1 MSTSTK
7 NNSNN
12 SFTVPQDK
20 NKNRF
25 YHVNEIITYVSDP
38 NNDTANFEETMGRHF
53 SYNVDNYRIIWDA
66 FKYVLLDQNV
76 IKADDELFQSNS
88 KRGRTKGS
96 ISISQEAVYCESIL
110 ELARKTTGKIDYNK
124 MLEKYGYYATGTSA
138 NAKSGKNK
146 RKTILP
152 SEYVLSKI
160 PDANEDEDNED
171 FVTTEENTQEE
182 EEEEQEMQINTTM
195 NQSILDVSRQVQQD
209 VQSRYGAAQIASSL
223 NISSLP
229 TFSANTSVP
238 NISNISYPNL
248 PQMNYGVNPNQS
260 TNTAD
265 SKLDQLLSNQ
275 TSQFKEMNQ
284 QYSNINHQIGTIN
297 STISKNYTAVT
308 TVLTTLTNDMKK
320 VKETIEQ
327 HTKDIERLNRQLQ
340 ERPNEENLK
349 QKLKEI
355 EEATK
360 KSTSV
365 QKNLDTEIQ
374 KALDTILPNITKQ
387 IQDDISKNPNTAQRP
402 RAHTTTTRRP
412 TAVWGEAEDSINAA
426 IPRVYSFV
434 AQRIPKHDN
443 YSCDWFKRATEEKF
457 TNNEVPAE
465 VLSVEHLESKH
476 PTAKT
481 KAFKILVKAKENLDF
496 DKLFNAKNWVRG
508 TKVTRFRRPRSV
520 SVHNHRDRNNYADNG
535 GFPARDN
542 RNNIEDAS
550 QANENRNPPSGG
562 GSMES

>member
-1 MSTSTK
+1 MSTSIK

-12 SFTVPQDK
+12 SYTVPQDK

-25 YHVNEIITYVSDP
+25 YHVNEIINYVSDP
-38 NNDTANFEETMGRHF
+38 NNDTTNFEEIMGKHF

-66 FKYVLLDQNV
+66 LKYVLLDQNV

-124 MLEKYGYYATGTSA
+124 MLEKYGYYATGTSS

-171 FVTTEENTQEE
+171 FVTTEENTQED
-182 EEEEQEMQINTTM
+182 EEQEMQINSSM

-209 VQSRYGAAQIASSL
+209 VQSRYGANQIAASL

-238 NISNISYPNL
+238 NISNLSYPNL
-248 PQMNYGVNPNQS
+248 PQINYGVNPNQS

-284 QYSNINHQIGTIN
+284 QYNNINQQIGTIN

-308 TVLTTLTNDMKK
+308 SVLTTLTNDMKK

-327 HTKDIERLNRQLQ
+327 HTKDIEKLNRQLQ
-340 ERPNEENLK
+340 EQPNEENLK

-365 QKNLDTEIQ
+365 QKNLDTEIK

-387 IQDDISKNPNTAQRP
+387 IQDDITKNPALGQRP

-412 TAVWGEAEDSINAA
+412 TAVWGTAEDSINDA
-426 IPRVYSFV
+426 IPRVYSLV
-434 AQRIPKHDN
+434 AQRIPKDDV
-443 YSCDWFKRATEEKF
+443 YSCDWFKRATQEKF
-457 TNNEVPAE
+457 TKNGVPAE
-465 VLSVEHLESKH
+465 ILSVEILESKH

-481 KAFKILVKAKENLDF
+481 KALKVLVKGKENLDF
-496 DKLFNAKNWVRG
+496 DKLYDAKNWVRG
-508 TKVTRFRRPRSV
+508 VKVTRFNRPRSV
-520 SVHNHRDRNNYADNG
+520 SARNNGDRNNYNG
-535 GFPARDN
+535 NGIFPSRDN
-542 RNNIEDAS
+542 RDGVTESVQPGDT
-550 QANENRNPPSGG
+550 
-562 GSMES
+562 GSME